1 MRIFKNWKNW
11 KNLSKKISRFII
23 FVLFDTITFKKKN
36 TMRISEKLR
45 KRKKLVKFIEKE
57 KYYKQFYNFSEN
69 FLDTI
74 TFKKKTRWEF
84 LKNERIGKIYRKK
97 FLVL

>member
-1 MRIFKNWKNW
+1 
-11 KNLSKKISRFII
+11 
-23 FVLFDTITFKKKN
+23 
-36 TMRISEKLR
+36 MRISKKLR
-45 KRKKLVKFIEKE
+45 KRKKLEKFIEKE

-74 TFKKKTRWEF
+74 TLKKRTRGGF

-97 FLVL
+97 FLIL